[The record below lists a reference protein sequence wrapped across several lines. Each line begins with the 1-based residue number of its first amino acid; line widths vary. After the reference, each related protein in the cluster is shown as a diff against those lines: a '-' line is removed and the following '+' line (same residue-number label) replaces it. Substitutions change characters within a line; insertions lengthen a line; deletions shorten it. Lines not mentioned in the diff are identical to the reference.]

1 MTERLS
7 VSPVPWLEEDI
18 REPDLE
24 ERIWPVEGWHA
35 RQREGGGGGWE
46 LRKGPALPE
55 GRELGRAS
63 GTGQAK
69 PAEVREARS
78 ASGGFCSWLLSLSP
92 TGFVSLPRWRL

>member
-1 MTERLS
+1 MRTS
-7 VSPVPWLEEDI
+7 AMAMAEELGRCRKRTD
-18 REPDLE
+18 
-24 ERIWPVEGWHA
+24 RIWDEVGGW
-35 RQREGGGGGWE
+35 GGGGEMAWE
-46 LRKGPALPE
+46 VRKGPALPE